1 MIMALDDARLQPFIE
16 DIAAITIVGHA
27 VMKCKLRGVSVT
39 ANNIVFF
46 IGDYFDSND
55 PEFGD
60 LISKINNAID
70 DVLANGSHDVEL
82 AAVGE

>member
-16 DIAAITIVGHA
+16 DIAALTIVGQA

-46 IGDYFDSND
+46 IGDFFDPND

-70 DVLANGSHDVEL
+70 DVLASGSHNFEP
-82 AAVGE
+82 AAIGE